1 MIWGEQGSP
10 EAPSLL
16 PQLYFG
22 SRIIPVSILG
32 PHHAHPGAQS
42 AFHAVRG
49 RDGRGREGRRVNGLH
64 RRATGVE
71 GRGPLPGGRG
81 PPAAC
86 PRALGWPGPC
96 RPPGAGHTV
105 GSPASGPGRSCVR
118 WGEPPHC
125 LRSRDHPGLPN
136 ITGGNW
142 LGLGLRSP
150 PGPEAA
156 SLRTYLSPPFPPSL

>member
-1 MIWGEQGSP
+1 MIWGKQGSP

-64 RRATGVE
+64 SRATGVE

-81 PPAAC
+81 P
-86 PRALGWPGPC
+86 RQLRVPGPWAGLGRADLLAPATRWAA
-96 RPPGAGHTV
+96 RPRDRAAAASGGESHHA
-105 GSPASGPGRSCVR
+105 ASGPVTTLGSPTSLGV
-118 WGEPPHC
+118 
-125 LRSRDHPGLPN
+125 
-136 ITGGNW
+136 TGW
-142 LGLGLRSP
+142 AWVS
-150 PGPEAA
+150 AA
-156 SLRTYLSPPFPPSL
+156 HQVQRQPA

>member
-32 PHHAHPGAQS
+32 PHHAHPGAQP

-64 RRATGVE
+64 SRATGVE
-71 GRGPLPGGRG
+71 ERGLS
-81 PPAAC
+81 PAAGARQLRVPWPWAGLGRAHLLALATRWAAR
-86 PRALGWPGPC
+86 PRDRAAAVSGGESHH
-96 RPPGAGHTV
+96 A
-105 GSPASGPGRSCVR
+105 ASGPMTTLGSPTSLGV
-118 WGEPPHC
+118 
-125 LRSRDHPGLPN
+125 
-136 ITGGNW
+136 TGW
-142 LGLGLRSP
+142 AWVSVAHQVQRQP
-150 PGPEAA
+150 A
-156 SLRTYLSPPFPPSL
+156 